1 MMHSKLITLLLILSS
16 VMLCATEAIFSAT
29 SSSSSDATCV
39 QKCADWIGGAKANIG
54 IQGKDYRFVGNPNS
68 LNRCD
73 RVVFTIGIRQFLYDG
88 AVKEAVLEY
97 ANEPFGALEENE
109 IGLEWIASGRST
121 VRPEDIIASDSEA
134 FCNYT
139 ITPQSPK
146 FITIDV
152 TDLVNKA
159 LSIGDGYITFRVIN
173 VSTETRGNLKS
184 TAEGICIPHESV
196 HLLVNRKASEKR

>member
-1 MMHSKLITLLLILSS
+1 M
-16 VMLCATEAIFSAT
+16 
-29 SSSSSDATCV
+29 
-39 QKCADWIGGAKANIG
+39 QKAADWIGGAKANIG

-196 HLLVNRKASEKR
+196 RLLVNRKASEKR